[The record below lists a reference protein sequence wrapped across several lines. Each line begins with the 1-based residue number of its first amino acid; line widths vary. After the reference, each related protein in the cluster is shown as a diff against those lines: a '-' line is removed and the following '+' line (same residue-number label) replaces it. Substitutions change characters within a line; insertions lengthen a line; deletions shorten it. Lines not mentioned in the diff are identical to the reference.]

1 MPAHIESNEQQ
12 IKKHIIEIMTLV
24 KKRLHIHGIKIGTGK
39 EELPIEFA
47 SVKSLTLVERI
58 QKRGCAVSSNRF
70 ADIFT
75 SRPNRMVAT
84 TIEEL
89 VFTYETILELD
100 LQILSANELLELCH
114 LTRLPIAHISRFAKY
129 FADDEWRTAL
139 QFYQLIPMHTQAD
152 NVCIGRDELLH
163 EVTECLFAE
172 RRKGNAWRHH
182 VLLSG
187 PSGIGKSTLALAVI
201 RLIMPAYGRRIPVV
215 AIGTGFT
222 AMEQVYQ
229 AVGLTMRMRLRA
241 DEPWYTR
248 LKDADEFRNTII
260 CLDNVLGND
269 ALPAEAIVRHML
281 HTFPTT
287 QFLITSQIAGLG
299 RHMPAI
305 REFALTGLNEESIR
319 ALYWQ
324 IYNQTHLR
332 HHDGVLPADIVTQTH
347 GYPMHIIAL
356 ANSGGSQAIALEV
369 IYQRV
374 MSGLGEIP
382 ELLLQIMALVQQP
395 LGNQF
400 WGLIDAIILP
410 DKQQPLMGYLHLLER
425 RQLISYRNGDGFVI
439 HDAMRTA
446 VYSMCNT
453 DQIDALIC
461 RIAHQLTQ
469 SPQQMVL
476 FDEERY
482 ALQLQI
488 HDVLAIYD
496 ILVLVHQRGMD
507 ELAARMIV
515 RWRTSWIRF
524 GLCAQLCVISE
535 ATVYRIGPNHPQTSE
550 LLHAIGSF
558 YGHRGI
564 VESTMR
570 FLQQAM
576 HHADLGLQRVIWAQS
591 ALECAL
597 HALQLIG
604 WQESERLLQRAM
616 AVMNSL
622 HYEYW
627 VARCHDTL
635 SYVYMTTGKIRES
648 LAQSDAALLHYEAQ
662 AQAQSLWLADA
673 YSNRGLIFMALG
685 DYVLARQSLSKAEWL
700 FQQYNAPNNIAA
712 VHLRIAA
719 VAALENRAGDARF
732 YLTQAFRQIERVG
745 GFNDLL
751 YVIDIGAGVALTD
764 GDGATALQ
772 LSNACSAV
780 RAQMGLSRGAV
791 FDDIVQRQLVHAH
804 ARQLDATQPPL
815 ASNINELLAVV
826 RQILQ
831 VNY

>member
-1 MPAHIESNEQQ
+1 MPTHIESNEQH
-12 IKKHIIEIMTLV
+12 IKKRIIEIMVLV

-39 EELPIEFA
+39 EELPVIFA
-47 SVKSLTLVERI
+47 TSKSLTLVERI
-58 QKRGCAVSSNRF
+58 QQRGGGVSSNRF

-75 SRPNRMVAT
+75 SRPNRIVST

-89 VFTYETILELD
+89 VFTYETILDLD

-129 FADDEWRTAL
+129 FADDEWRAAL

-163 EVTECLFAE
+163 EIIDCIMVE
-172 RRKGNAWRHH
+172 RRKGQPWRSH
-182 VLLSG
+182 VVLSG
-187 PSGIGKSTLALAVI
+187 PSGIGKSTLAVAAI
-201 RLIMPAYGRRIPVV
+201 REVLPASGLRRIPVV
-215 AIGTGFT
+215 AIGSGFT
-222 AMEQVYQ
+222 NMEQVYQ
-229 AVGLTMRMRLRA
+229 SIGLTMRLRLRA

-260 CLDNVLGND
+260 CLDNLLGND
-269 ALPAEAIVRHML
+269 VLPAETVVRHLL

-287 QFLITSQIAGLG
+287 QFLITTQIAGLG
-299 RHMPAI
+299 RQLLSI
-305 REFALTGLNEESIR
+305 REFVVTGLDEPSTR
-319 ALYWQ
+319 VLYWQ

-332 HHDGVLPADIVTQTH
+332 NHESALPSDILNQTY

-356 ANSGGSQAIALEV
+356 ANNGNGQAVALDAMYRRIV
-369 IYQRV
+369 T
-374 MSGLGEIP
+374 GLGTVP

-400 WGLIDAIILP
+400 WVLIDEIVP
-410 DKQQPLMGYLHLLER
+410 HDKQQPLASHLHLLER
-425 RQLISYRNGDGFVI
+425 RQLIAYRNGDGFVI
-439 HDAMRTA
+439 HDAMRAA
-446 VYSMCNT
+446 VNAVVNT
-453 DQIDALIC
+453 DQTDALIH
-461 RIAHQLTQ
+461 RVAHQLA
-469 SPQQMVL
+469 QQPAVS
-476 FDEERY
+476 FFEDERN

-507 ELAARMIV
+507 ALAARLIV
-515 RWRTSWIRF
+515 RWRTTWIRF

-535 ATVYRIGPNHPQTSE
+535 ATLYRIGQDHPQASE
-550 LLHAIGSF
+550 LLYAIGSF

-576 HHADLGLQRVIWAQS
+576 HHADLGMQRLVWAQA

-616 AVMNSL
+616 AVMNAM

-635 SYVYMTTGKIRES
+635 SYIYMTTGNIRDS

-662 AQAQSLWLADA
+662 TQSLGLADA

-685 DYVLARQSLSKAEWL
+685 DYVMARQSLSKAEWL
-700 FQQYNAPNNIAA
+700 FQQFNAPNNIAA

-719 VAALENRAGDARF
+719 VAALENRVGDARF

-751 YVIDIGAGVALTD
+751 YVIDIGAGVALAE
-764 GDGATALQ
+764 GDSATALQ

-780 RAQMGLSRGAV
+780 RAQMGLSRGAA
-791 FDDIVQRQLVHAH
+791 FDDIVQRQLIHAH
-804 ARQLDATQPPL
+804 ARQLDTTHPPL

-826 RQILQ
+826 RRILQ

>member
-1 MPAHIESNEQQ
+1 MPTHIESNEHQ
-12 IKKHIIEIMTLV
+12 IKKRIIEIMALV
-24 KKRLHIHGIKIGTGK
+24 KKRLHTHGIKIGTGK
-39 EELPIEFA
+39 EELPVMFA
-47 SVKSLTLVERI
+47 SSKSLTLVERI
-58 QKRGCAVSSNRF
+58 QQRGGAVSSNRF

-84 TIEEL
+84 TSEEL
-89 VFTYETILELD
+89 VFTYETILEFD

-114 LTRLPIAHISRFAKY
+114 LTRLSIAHISRFAKY

-139 QFYQLIPMHTQAD
+139 QFYQLIPMHTQS
-152 NVCIGRDELLH
+152 NNICIGRDDVLNELS
-163 EVTECLFAE
+163 ECLFAE
-172 RRKGNAWRHH
+172 RRKGHAWQQH

-187 PSGIGKSTLALAVI
+187 PSGIGKSTIALALI
-201 RLIMPAYGRRIPVV
+201 RVIMPAYGRRIPVV
-215 AIGTGFT
+215 AIGSGFT
-222 AMEQVYQ
+222 TMEQVYQ
-229 AVGLTMRMRLRA
+229 AIGLTMRLRLRA

-260 CLDNVLGND
+260 CLDNLLGND
-269 ALPAEAIVRHML
+269 ALPAEAIVRHLL

-299 RHMPAI
+299 RHVPAM
-305 REFALTGLNEESIR
+305 REFALTGLSDANTR

-324 IYNQTHLR
+324 IYHQTPLR
-332 HHDGVLPADIVTQTH
+332 QYDGNVPTDIVAQTH

-356 ANSGGSQAIALEV
+356 ANSGGRQHGALDA

-374 MSGLGEIP
+374 VEGLGTIS
-382 ELLLQIMALVQQP
+382 ELLLQIMALIQQP
-395 LGNQF
+395 LGSQF
-400 WGLIDAIILP
+400 WALIDEIIP
-410 DKQQPLMGYLHLLER
+410 HDTTQPLINYLHLLER
-425 RQLISYRNGDGFVI
+425 RQLITYRNSDGFVI

-446 VYSMCNT
+446 VYAMLNA
-453 DQIDALIC
+453 DQIDTLI
-461 RIAHQLTQ
+461 RRVAEQLTQ
-469 SPQQMVL
+469 NQQQIAMV
-476 FDEERY
+476 DEERH

-496 ILVLVHQRGMD
+496 ILVIVHQRGMD
-507 ELAARMIV
+507 ELATSVIV
-515 RWRTSWIRF
+515 RWRTTWIRF

-535 ATVYRIGPNHPQTSE
+535 ATLYRIGQDHPHASE
-550 LLHAIGSF
+550 LLYAIGSF

-576 HHADLGLQRVIWAQS
+576 HHADLGLQRVTWAQA

-616 AVMNSL
+616 AVMNAL

-648 LAQSDAALLHYEAQ
+648 LTQSDAALLHYEAQ
-662 AQAQSLWLADA
+662 TQSLGLADA

-685 DYVLARQSLSKAEWL
+685 DYVLARQALSKAEWL
-700 FQQYNAPNNIAA
+700 FQQFNAPNNIAA

-719 VAALENRAGDARF
+719 VAALENRVGDARF

-751 YVIDIGAGVALTD
+751 YVIDIGAGVALAE
-764 GDGATALQ
+764 GDGTTALQ
-772 LSNACSAV
+772 LSTACSVV
-780 RAQMGLSRGAV
+780 RAQMGLSRGAA
-791 FDDIVQRQLVHAH
+791 FDDIVQRQLIHAH
-804 ARQLDATQPPL
+804 VRQTDNPSPPL

-826 RQILQ
+826 RRILQ